1 MNDRPGI
8 YSQAVDVAEMLVERL
23 DGRVIL
29 ALPLGLGKAN
39 LIANALYQR
48 AAEDKAVS
56 LTILTALTLESPRGT
71 TPLQRRFIDPI
82 RERIFAGYPEPAYA
96 MALRKGQLPANIE
109 VFEFF
114 LPAGRWLGVPTV
126 QQNYISSNY
135 THVARTLVDRG
146 VNVVAQMVARDG
158 DRISLSCNADLT
170 PDFLLAREAG
180 KADFLLLGE
189 VNQAL
194 PFMQGDAE
202 LPASEFDG
210 LLEGAQVSYPL
221 FAPPKPPVGMAD
233 YAAGFWI
240 ARLIQDGGTLQI
252 GIGSIGDAVAQAL
265 ILRQQ
270 HNREFCET
278 VTRLSASR
286 PVNPHLFKDTAL
298 DEGLFGLSEML
309 VDSFL
314 PLIDAGVIK
323 REVEGALI
331 EAAFFV
337 GPGGFYK
344 RLREMPESERQ
355 RIRMRPVSW
364 VNSLYGNE
372 DKKRKARVGARFIN
386 NALMATLLGAVI
398 SDSLEDGRVIGGVG
412 GQYDFAAQAFALEDA
427 RFVVA
432 LNATRLHDGKVSSN
446 ILWSYGNQTIPSHLR
461 DIVVTEYGIAD
472 LRGKTD
478 AEVIMAM
485 LAICDSRFQ
494 DELLARAK
502 KAGKIAA
509 QYEIPS
515 GYKDNTPQNIAAAL
529 EHAHRAGHLQQY
541 PFGSDLTK
549 TEQQLLPALTLL
561 KDTATSG
568 HRIALRLIRGMAVPK
583 EPYTTSLQRLGLLK
597 PATLA
602 DWVYRY
608 LILDALQETEQ
619 TSRD

>member
-8 YSQAVDVAEMLVERL
+8 YSQAVAVADMLVERL

-48 AAEDKAVS
+48 AVEDKAVS

-71 TPLQRRFIDPI
+71 SPLQQRFIDPI
-82 RERIFAGYPEPAYA
+82 RERIFAGYPDPAYA

-135 THVARTLVDRG
+135 THVARTLVERG

-158 DRISLSCNADLT
+158 ERISLSCNTDLT

-189 VNQAL
+189 VNEAL
-194 PFMQGDAE
+194 PFMHGDAE

-221 FAPPKPPVGMAD
+221 FAPPKSPVGVAD
-233 YAAGFWI
+233 YATGFWI
-240 ARLIQDGGTLQI
+240 ARLVQDGGTLQI

-278 VTRLSASR
+278 VARLSTTR
-286 PVNPHLFKDTAL
+286 PVNPQLVQDTPL

-337 GPGGFYK
+337 GPGAFYK

-355 RIRMRPVSW
+355 RIRMKPVSW

-386 NALMATLLGAVI
+386 NALMATLLGAVV

-478 AEVIMAM
+478 AEVIKAM

-502 KAGKIAA
+502 QAGKIPA

-515 GYKDNTPQNIAAAL
+515 GYKNNTPQNIAAAL
-529 EHAHRAGHLQQY
+529 EHTHRAGHLSQY

-561 KDTATSG
+561 KNTASSG
-568 HRIALRLIRGMAVPK
+568 LRMALRLLRGMAVPK
-583 EPYTTSLQRLGLLK
+583 EPYTTCLQRLGLLK

-608 LILDALQETEQ
+608 LVLDALQETERA
-619 TSRD
+619 SRD